1 MTSIPPAYNAGDTP
15 PSYDEVV
22 KKVDKLIGNS
32 RSPREIIS
40 TVSQLSNEE
49 ISLLAERAD
58 RNPLKS
64 DEHKRNFDLG
74 VKKTITSQHEVPDD
88 HLKEGASKA
97 REASRKIDSA
107 FESLVGRLAGIDN
120 IYEPPGGGYSPKL
133 KGFQERYR
141 GIWERSKLFATDL
154 AHQGKTFDE
163 IVVKYCADP
172 KNSVQQRRERIEGW
186 ITKTESIQES
196 SLALEREFHN
206 LTGDLQS
213 FFHDFS
219 SWAQPR
225 VDELE
230 KDIKKLKD
238 KIEEL
243 KKEIEELNKAL
254 IGVLAG
260 GIGGGFAIAIAGW
273 WLGPIAVIGGLIVAG
288 LSVFAALGIAIA
300 LGVKRDKL
308 RDVEKSKEE
317 KDKELKRITSAREQ
331 LEKLSNGTDSDIME
345 FRAGIQ
351 MISGVWQTALQD
363 AREIKNYLDDAD
375 TDANQP
381 TYMRQS
387 LDEGVKIYNRMAT
400 YLYEYAKQ
408 V

>member
-133 KGFQERYR
+133 KGFQE
-141 GIWERSKLFATDL
+141 
-154 AHQGKTFDE
+154 
-163 IVVKYCADP
+163 
-172 KNSVQQRRERIEGW
+172 
-186 ITKTESIQES
+186 KTESIQES